1 MVLRRLWNGW
11 LVVARKI
18 GHVQSQVILTL
29 VYFVVIAPF
38 ALAVRLF
45 TDPLGLRS
53 APAWHDPARPGGG
66 AATVDSVRQQF

>member
-1 MVLRRLWNGW
+1 MVLRQLWNGW

-29 VYFVVIAPF
+29 VYFVVMAPF

-45 TDPLGLRS
+45 ADPLGLRS
-53 APAWHDPARPGGG
+53 APAWHNPARPGGG
-66 AATVDSVRQQF
+66 APGLDSVRQQF